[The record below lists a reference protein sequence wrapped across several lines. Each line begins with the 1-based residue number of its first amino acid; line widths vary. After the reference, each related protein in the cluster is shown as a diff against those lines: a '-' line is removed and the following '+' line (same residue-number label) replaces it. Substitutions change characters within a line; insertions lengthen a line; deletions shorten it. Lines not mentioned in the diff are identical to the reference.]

1 MAKKKAKSLEARAF
15 EAATKAGTDGVPMMV
30 QLSSGIVLKVRPVP
44 PLAIRQAVMN
54 VERPRVPIVF
64 IEEKGRE
71 EENPDDPGYREALFE
86 YQMATGLVAMKA
98 LLLLGTEVDTLP
110 DGMVGP
116 SDDAWLDELQEVG
129 VEVEAKSPR
138 ARYLAWLQFYALKTN
153 EDITAAM
160 EGPRKASG
168 ITEEDVA
175 LAVQSFR
182 SLP

>member
-1 MAKKKAKSLEARAF
+1 MVKKKAKSLEARAF
-15 EAATKAGTDGVPMMV
+15 EAAVKAGGDGALATVL
-30 QLSSGIVLKVRPVP
+30 LSSGIVLKVRPVP

-71 EENPDDPGYREALFE
+71 EENPDDPGYRDALVE
-86 YQMATGLVAMKA
+86 YRIATGMAAMKA
-98 LLLLGTEVDTLP
+98 LLVLGTQVESLP
-110 DGMVGP
+110 DGLSGP
-116 SDDAWLDELQEVG
+116 EDDGWLEELQDAG
-129 VEVEAKSPR
+129 LDIEASSPR

-153 EDITAAM
+153 EDLAAAM
-160 EGPRKASG
+160 DGPRKASG

-182 SLP
+182 GLS